1 MRGLEAMMVCLV
13 GVVLLAVAGCTSDPY
28 SGYSAMSVFPEGISS
43 VSVPIFKN
51 ETYVRDVEFDLTDAL
66 IKEIEARSPYK
77 VMTEARADTVLIGEI
92 RNIEL
97 DQLSKSP
104 LTGLSEEVIVSLTI
118 DFEWKDLRTGRPIIV
133 RKNFTGYGLFV
144 PSRPTGESIQLG
156 RFAAVQHLARDLVNE
171 LQAQW

>member
-1 MRGLEAMMVCLV
+1 MRGLEEMKTCLIWP
-13 GVVLLAVAGCTSDPY
+13 VLLAVAGCTSDPY

-51 ETYVRDVEFDLTDAL
+51 ETFVRDVEFELTDAL

-92 RNIEL
+92 RKIEL

-156 RFAAVQHLARDLVNE
+156 RFAAIQHLARDLVNE

>member
-1 MRGLEAMMVCLV
+1 MRGIKALTTCLFGLV
-13 GVVLLAVAGCTSDPY
+13 FLSVSGCTSDPTL
-28 SGYSAMSVFPEGISS
+28 GYSALSVFPDGITS

-51 ETYVRDVEFDLTDAL
+51 ETFVRGVEFDLTDAL
-66 IKEIEARSPYK
+66 IKEIESRSPYK
-77 VMTEARADTVLIGEI
+77 VMAEARADTVLIGEI

-104 LTGLSEEVIVSLTI
+104 LTGLSEEVIVSVTI

-144 PSRPTGESIQLG
+144 PSQPTGESIQLG

>member
-1 MRGLEAMMVCLV
+1 MRVIRALTACLAGLVFLTIT
-13 GVVLLAVAGCTSDPY
+13 GCTSDPTL
-28 SGYSAMSVFPEGISS
+28 GYSALSVFPDGITS
-43 VSVPIFKN
+43 VAIPIFKN
-51 ETYVRDVEFDLTDAL
+51 ETFVRGVEFDLTDAL
-66 IKEIEARSPYK
+66 IKEIESRSPYK
-77 VMTEARADTVLIGEI
+77 VMAEARADTVLIGEI
-92 RNIEL
+92 RKIEL

-104 LTGLSEEVIVSLTI
+104 LTGLSEEVIVSVTI

-144 PSRPTGESIQLG
+144 PSQPTGESIQLG

>member
-1 MRGLEAMMVCLV
+1 MRGIKALTTCLFGLV
-13 GVVLLAVAGCTSDPY
+13 FLSVSGCTSDPTH
-28 SGYSAMSVFPEGISS
+28 GYSALSVFPDGITS

-51 ETYVRDVEFDLTDAL
+51 ETFVRGVEFDLTDAL
-66 IKEIEARSPYK
+66 IKEIESRSPYK
-77 VMTEARADTVLIGEI
+77 VMAEARADTVLIGEI

-104 LTGLSEEVIVSLTI
+104 LTGLSEEVIVSVTI

-144 PSRPTGESIQLG
+144 PSQPTGESIQLG